1 MDSPTIP
8 LTFRP
13 WSWRWFLF
21 SFKGRISRREFWQ
34 FWLPICPRYWGFE

>member
-21 SFKGRISRREFWQ
+21 SHAVSIGNSG
-34 FWLPICPRYWGFE
+34 LPICPRYWVFE